1 MKQNRIFD
9 NYHVFVRIVYRYY
22 RRYYGKAATQD
33 ECLELFKIVF
43 PEYYRANHSDSDYF
57 SFSDKAVERMKRLFA
72 KWKPEG
78 PLELACDYALD
89 QAQRQLLKKSFLEYC
104 RAIMPVVMRIRKL
117 TERECLRLQD
127 VDEVDI
133 DTILSSGVSRSAAYK
148 LAGNSI
154 TVAPLFFIYKNLFI
168 TPTKKE
174 ARIVPKQLSLFG

>member
-1 MKQNRIFD
+1 MRHKIHD
-9 NYHVFVRIVYRYY
+9 NYHLFVRLVYRYY
-22 RRYYGKAATQD
+22 RRYYGKVVTQD

-43 PEYYRANHSDSDYF
+43 PEYYRANLSDNEYF
-57 SFSDKAVERMKRLFA
+57 TFSDKAVERMKRLFA
-72 KWKPEG
+72 RWKPEG
-78 PLELACDYALD
+78 PLKLACDFALEK
-89 QAQRQLLKKSFLEYC
+89 AQRQLLKKDFLAYC
-104 RAIMPVVMRIRKL
+104 RAIMPVIMRIRKL

-133 DTILSSGVSRSAAYK
+133 DTILNSGISKSAAYK